1 MPIARHSHRELDAHA
16 QGRKAFWNGR
26 AIWTNPLTGGS
37 AREWAGGWKEALGEL
52 SHRFKGRILSAAESN
67 EWDTVLALYCPDDVS
82 PAAKSPTKHRAVK
95 TAARVTKPLSRSDSR

>member
-1 MPIARHSHRELDAHA
+1 MAIARHSDRELEAHA

-37 AREWAGGWKEALGEL
+37 AREWAVGWKQALGEL

-67 EWDTVLALYCPDDVS
+67 EWDMVLALYCPDDVS
-82 PAAKSPTKHRAVK
+82 PTPDARPSKRRSNKPAAARLAKS
-95 TAARVTKPLSRSDSR
+95 L